1 MLRSNRVQGSQI
13 VASHIIK
20 KKGIKSRSVA
30 LVLIMRPSR
39 IPCSITLQG
48 NNTGP
53 IEPHCGNNK
62 IIEEVSRPLV
72 THFPL
77 TSSSRRYSAPNL
89 IRPSYAIKL
98 SGRKSKCNAGSRL
111 SSAKSAGTHPAT
123 ETSCVGAHD
132 TKVRSFFC
140 DQYILSLEMS
150 EKRRI

>member
-1 MLRSNRVQGSQI
+1 MLRSNRVQVSQI

-20 KKGIKSRSVA
+20 KKGIKSLSVA
-30 LVLIMRPSR
+30 AGLDYASLSR

-72 THFPL
+72 THSPL

-98 SGRKSKCNAGSRL
+98 SGRKGKCNAGSRL
-111 SSAKSAGTHPAT
+111 SSAKSAETHPAT
-123 ETSCVGAHD
+123 ETSCVGTHD
-132 TKVRSFFC
+132 TKVRPFFLRS
-140 DQYILSLEMS
+140 IHTFIGNE
-150 EKRRI
+150 